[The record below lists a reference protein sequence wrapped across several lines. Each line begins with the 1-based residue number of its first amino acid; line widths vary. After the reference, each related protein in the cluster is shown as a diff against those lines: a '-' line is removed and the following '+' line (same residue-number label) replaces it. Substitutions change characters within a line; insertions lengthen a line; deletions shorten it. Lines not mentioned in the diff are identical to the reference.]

1 MAGLYQMA
9 IFFRNSFHLIEDGN
23 VKLAKL
29 IINSKAPANIIY
41 FPSNTGKMYS
51 YSDTGKSKA
60 LVSFALT
67 LNEADFHP
75 LSPPIHAHKC
85 KHSSFSNNFHC
96 TLCETHGS
104 NYVSSASKPVS
115 T

>member
-9 IFFRNSFHLIEDGN
+9 IFFRDSFHLIEDGN

-29 IINSKAPANIIY
+29 IINSKAPTNIY
-41 FPSNTGKMYS
+41 FSSNTGKMYS

-85 KHSSFSNNFHC
+85 KHSSFSNIFFS
-96 TLCETHGS
+96 LCFMRNTW
-104 NYVSSASKPVS
+104 
-115 T
+115 